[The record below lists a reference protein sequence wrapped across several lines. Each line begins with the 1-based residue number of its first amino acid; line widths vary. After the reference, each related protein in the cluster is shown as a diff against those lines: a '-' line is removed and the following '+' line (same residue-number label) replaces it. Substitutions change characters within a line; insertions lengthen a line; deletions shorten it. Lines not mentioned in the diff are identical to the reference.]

1 MPTKWTKQIMIMRTI
16 FILFSICFLTIQSFA
31 QADDS
36 YAENI
41 RGKIIDAE
49 SQTPIPG
56 ANITLVDMDGKGS
69 MSDFDG
75 EFTIQNLPVGRY
87 TIKASFLGYKPEI
100 KRNIQVQSGKELY
113 LIFELTEMVEK
124 LDEVIVSA
132 EHNKEQTINRMAN
145 VSARSFSIEET
156 ERYAGSLGDP
166 ARMAQNFAGVLSAG
180 DQRNDIV
187 IRGNS
192 PTGLLWK
199 LDGVPIPNPNHFGA
213 LGSTGGPV
221 SMLNNNL
228 LTNSDFFTGAFPAEY
243 GNALSGVFDL
253 NMRNGNNQNR
263 QYVFQIGFNGFE
275 LGAEGPFSKSSQASY
290 LMNYRYSTLA
300 IMDLIGMGD
309 TGGAVPQYQDLSFK
323 LNIPTKKLGRFSLIG
338 LGGISDIAFLQDDE
352 NDGSYDNMAGV
363 NTRNGS
369 DMGFISLNH
378 LYFLSEKTRI
388 ESWVSASGYQVQTR
402 VDSLEYTDSTQTEVL
417 NDLLY
422 YMEENREYKLQ
433 AGTKLSTKFNAK
445 NFLDIGFSFQSTQ
458 VDYLDSV
465 LNDIDSIGSSP
476 VYTYQTNTDIHGDF
490 LNLIQAYVQWKH
502 KFTDKFHVYS
512 GIHGQFLTLNK
523 SNAIEPRI
531 SMEYQFAPRH
541 SFSAGY
547 GLHSQ
552 MQPGMTYFTQS
563 VNESNGETIESNRDL
578 DFTKSH
584 QSVLAYNFVVSKNL
598 RFRLESYYQYIYDIP
613 ARGNFSNINFG
624 AGFSFPRFDSLSN
637 IGNGRNY
644 GLELTLEKFLSD
656 NYYFLITASLFESEF
671 KNPDTDWRNTAFN
684 NQYVVN
690 ALGGVEIPIKDKLF
704 LNINLRG
711 LIAGGKPLLAIDLE
725 RSEEYNTTISDFA
738 KGYNE
743 KSPIYFRLDS
753 RISLKVNGKKV
764 SQEWALDLQNITD
777 HKNVFSQTYYI
788 NEAGEADTRYNYQQ
802 GFFPMFLYRLN
813 F

>member
-1 MPTKWTKQIMIMRTI
+1 MNNL
-16 FILFSICFLTIQSFA
+16 FISFLVVCLIASQAIA
-31 QADDS
+31 QENIE
-36 YAENI
+36 YTENI
-41 RGKIIDAE
+41 RGLVIDAE
-49 SQTPIPG
+49 SQTPIPF

-69 MSDFDG
+69 MTNFDG
-75 EFTIQNLPVGRY
+75 EFTIHDLPVGRY
-87 TIKASFLGYKPEI
+87 TIKASFLGYMPEL
-100 KRNIQVQSGKELY
+100 KRNIQLQSGKELY
-113 LIFELTEMVEK
+113 LIFELTEMIEK
-124 LDEVIVSA
+124 LDEVIVTV
-132 EHNKEQTINRMAN
+132 EHNKEQTINRMAK

-199 LDGVPIPNPNHFGA
+199 LEGIPIPNPNHFGA
-213 LGSTGGPV
+213 QGSTGGPV

-228 LTNSDFFTGAFPAEY
+228 LANSDFFTGAFPAEY

-300 IMDLIGMGD
+300 IMDLIGMSGTD
-309 TGGAVPQYQDLSFK
+309 GAVPQYQDLSFK

-352 NDGSYDNMAGV
+352 NDGSFDNMAGV

-369 DMGFISLNH
+369 DMGFVSLKH

-388 ESWVSASGYQVQTR
+388 ESYISASGYQVQTT
-402 VDSLEYTDSTQTEVL
+402 VDSLEYTDSTQSEVL

-433 AGTKLSTKFNAK
+433 AGTKLSTKFNTK
-445 NFLDIGFSFQSTQ
+445 NFLDIGISFQSTQ

-465 LNDIDSIGSSP
+465 LNDIDTIASAP
-476 VYTYQTNTDIHGDF
+476 VYSYQTNTNVHGDF
-490 LNLIQAYVQWKH
+490 LNLIQFYAQWKH
-502 KFTDKFHVYS
+502 KFTDKLQAVT
-512 GIHGQFLTLNK
+512 GIHGQFLTLNQ
-523 SNAIEPRI
+523 SQSIEPRF

-552 MQPGMTYFTQS
+552 MQPGITYFTQS
-563 VNESNGETIESNRDL
+563 TIDSTGDIIESNRDL

-584 QSVLAYNFVVSKNL
+584 QSVLAYNYVVSKNL
-598 RFRLESYYQYIYDIP
+598 RVRLESYYQYIYNIP
-613 ARGNFSNINFG
+613 ASGDFSNINFG
-624 AGFSFPRFDSLSN
+624 AGFNFPRFDSLKN
-637 IGNGRNY
+637 DGNGRNY
-644 GLELTLEKFLSD
+644 GVELTIEKFLSD

-704 LNINLRG
+704 LNVNLKG
-711 LIAGGKPLLAIDLE
+711 LIAGGKPLLAIDLD
-725 RSEEYNTTISDFA
+725 RSEEYNTTNYDYAI
-738 KGYNE
+738 GYSE
-743 KSPIYFRLDS
+743 QSPLYFRLDS
-753 RISLKVNGKKV
+753 RISLKVNGKNV
-764 SQEWALDLQNITD
+764 SQEWALDLQNISN
-777 HKNVFSQTYYI
+777 HKNVFSQTYYK